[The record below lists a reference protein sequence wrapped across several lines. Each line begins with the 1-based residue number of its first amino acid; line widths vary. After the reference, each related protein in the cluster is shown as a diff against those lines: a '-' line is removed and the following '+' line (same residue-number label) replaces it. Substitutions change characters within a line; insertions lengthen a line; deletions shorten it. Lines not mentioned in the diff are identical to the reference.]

1 MNKEELKAKIDEVG
15 LAHLSEQLVSL
26 SKMSIRFTTS
36 KSPDSEIPL
45 GASKVGGFPDLPTN
59 YIYPTWKNI
68 PLSFLA
74 QINLDDL
81 SKFEPASVLP
91 PSGILSFFYSATQE
105 TWGFD
110 PKDKGSW
117 QVYYFADTTN
127 LQRTKIPNDLPDE
140 GYYSSCSLFFFEE
153 LTLPPWESIMVENLH
168 LKREE
173 RDIFV
178 DLSNHVYSSN
188 GNDLIN
194 RILGYPDPIQGDMQ
208 LECQLASN
216 GLFCGDSTGYQ
227 DPRRKE
233 LEPDSVNWQL
243 LFQLDSEEENT
254 GMCWGDVG
262 RLYFW
267 IHQKALFNK
276 DFEKTWMILQCT

>member
-1 MNKEELKAKIDEVG
+1 MNKEELKTKLEEVG
-15 LAHLSEQLVSL
+15 LSRVSEQLISL
-26 SKMSIRFTTS
+26 AKMSIRFTTE
-36 KSPDSEIPL
+36 KSSDDVIPV
-45 GASKVGGFPDLPTN
+45 GASKIGGFPDLPN
-59 YIYPTWKNI
+59 NHPYPKWKNV

-74 QINLDDL
+74 QINLSDI
-81 SKFEPASVLP
+81 SIFSTASVLP
-91 PSGILSFFYSATQE
+91 SSGVLSFFYSATQE

-117 QVYYFADTTN
+117 QIYYFADMTN
-127 LQRTKIPNDLPDE
+127 LQRTEIPNDIPEE

-153 LTLPPWESIMVENLH
+153 LTLLPWESIVFENLY
-168 LKREE
+168 LTKEE
-173 RDIFV
+173 RDIYI
-178 DLSNHVYSSN
+178 DLLDQIYSN

-194 RILGYPDPIQGDMQ
+194 RILGYPDQIQGDMQ

-216 GLFCGDSTGYQ
+216 GLYCGDGTGYE

-243 LFQLDSEEENT
+243 LFQLDSEEENA

-262 RLYFW
+262 RVYFW
-267 IHQKALFNK
+267 IYQKELINK
-276 DFEKTWMILQCT
+276 DFDKTWMILQCT

>member
-1 MNKEELKAKIDEVG
+1 MNKEELKTKLEEVG
-15 LAHLSEQLVSL
+15 LSRVSEQLISL
-26 SKMSIRFTTS
+26 AKMSIRFTTE
-36 KSPDSEIPL
+36 KSSDDVIPV
-45 GASKVGGFPDLPTN
+45 GASKIGGFPDLPIN
-59 YIYPTWKNI
+59 HLYPKWKNV

-74 QINLDDL
+74 QINLSDI
-81 SKFEPASVLP
+81 SIFSTASVLP
-91 PSGILSFFYSATQE
+91 SSGVLSFFYSATQE

-117 QVYYFADTTN
+117 QIYYFADMTN
-127 LQRTKIPNDLPDE
+127 LQRTEIPNDIPEE

-153 LTLPPWESIMVENLH
+153 LTLLPWESIVFENLY
-168 LKREE
+168 LTKEE
-173 RDIFV
+173 RDIYI
-178 DLSNHVYSSN
+178 DLLDQIYSN

-194 RILGYPDPIQGDMQ
+194 RILGYPDQIQGDMQ

-216 GLFCGDSTGYQ
+216 GLYCGDGTGYE

-243 LFQLDSEEENT
+243 LFQLDSEEENA

-262 RLYFW
+262 RVYFW
-267 IHQKALFNK
+267 IYQKELINK
-276 DFEKTWMILQCT
+276 DFDKTWMILQCT